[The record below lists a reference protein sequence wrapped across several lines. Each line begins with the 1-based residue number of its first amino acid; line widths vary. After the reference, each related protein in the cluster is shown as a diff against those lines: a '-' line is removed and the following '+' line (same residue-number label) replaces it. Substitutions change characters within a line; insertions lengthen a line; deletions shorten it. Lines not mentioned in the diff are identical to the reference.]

1 MNKPTQLPGWTARI
15 AEVSNGVY
23 NILLIDNH
31 GRKVET
37 TSADPDVAMT
47 EMLDWAFSVEKRVSL
62 NWNKF
67 LFDLC
72 LNTLDNLNIEKN
84 FEERPFGSWIVSL
97 ENKRIVYDGRDH
109 WLISQ
114 IKKGNNWYDIFIST
128 KTDLTLDIFTRL
140 VKSIK

>member
-1 MNKPTQLPGWTARI
+1 MNNPTQLPGWTAKI

-23 NILLIDNH
+23 KILLLDRH
-31 GRKVET
+31 SRKVET
-37 TSADPDVAMT
+37 TGADIDVMMK
-47 EMLDWAFSVEKRVSL
+47 EVLEGAFSVEKQISL

-72 LNTLDNLNIEKN
+72 LNILGDLNVEKN
-84 FEERPFGSWIVSL
+84 FDEKHFGSWIALLS
-97 ENKRIVYDGRDH
+97 NKRIVYDGRDH

-114 IKKGNNWYDIFIST
+114 IRKESNWYDICIST
-128 KTDLTLDIFTRL
+128 KEDLTLDVFTTL

>member
-114 IKKGNNWYDIFIST
+114 IKKGNNWYDI
-128 KTDLTLDIFTRL
+128 LR
-140 VKSIK
+140 V

>member
-23 NILLIDNH
+23 NIVLLDSH
-31 GRKVET
+31 GRKVEIT
-37 TSADPDVAMT
+37 GADLDAAMK
-47 EMLDWAFSVEKRVSL
+47 ESLEGAFAVEKQISL

-72 LNTLDNLNIEKN
+72 LNTLEDLSVEMN
-84 FEERPFGSWIVSL
+84 FEEKHFGSWIVL
-97 ENKRIVYDGRDH
+97 LKNKRILYDGRDH

-114 IKKGNNWYDIFIST
+114 IKKGNNWYDVFIST
-128 KTDLTLDIFTRL
+128 KANLTLDVFTSV